1 MSLTDEQNDACW
13 AVKMGKAPND
23 DQARAIMSAA
33 QKVGGDDGMAANA
46 LVRMLGG
53 YGADEPL
60 VEMLKAICEQKDVGA
75 ELVSMLDQYADES
88 NGKPDSFDISQLS
101 NILNMLLGDVE
112 LVDPASRPA
121 SSAPSADEDED
132 EDKSCAGL
140 QNLLDSVPW
149 QIFTALITAWALFST
164 DLSMWLL
171 PKSSDVAIA
180 VVTFIAFLGFFFEFA
195 VNNISGRDYGSDM
208 GNLFWWLDAV
218 GTFSLIPDFIILFL
232 DEEMEV
238 DDNVTLARVARA
250 ARIGA
255 RLSRLTK
262 VFRVKDGESAFTA
275 AMANAGVNVEEEEDG
290 SDAVASQVGTQVAD
304 GISKKVVVLVITLL
318 VFIPIFTYH
327 EPAGGIRQ
335 TKEEAVR
342 MLQSIKVAT
351 SPGMG
356 VCFPGGVTNALP
368 GQELLPKRNTGG
380 TGDPLTDGVPYVGYP
395 NFRTEPDDRTASLAE
410 KKAADWSPC
419 CGMKPGDAADGEEFS
434 QDNLVANTDCVATC
448 TDPTNGN
455 QKALGD
461 CTDDDISFVGMT
473 AAERLSLIEFLFLQ
487 GDKVIMFTWDRGI
500 AMGEEQCVAL
510 NGVAGC
516 SGDTGGGDGQTVDP
530 LCKAW
535 QCASDSFQPP
545 NPKIGE
551 EAPKTNLVAH
561 GPGMFFKMPQR
572 LYDLRKAE
580 IRKYGDSVE
589 ECTVANECMTEDE
602 RAKKPETYYQ
612 FNGLEFWVDLQEQ
625 TVSEAK
631 TQIAY
636 MWFIIVIFAIA
647 SLVFMSS
654 LQSLVID
661 PVENMTKAM
670 AIVTSS
676 LIDLGGSSTNSDG
689 EAAYI
694 EQSILKIVGLLNVSF
709 GEAGTKIIQKNM
721 SSGSSEIESAVPGER
736 VNGVYGFSDIREFT
750 ATTEALNQDIVLF
763 VNEFAEICHGR
774 AIETGGAPNKNVG
787 DAFLCVWIEGRAPD
801 DMADKALESYRQAIQ
816 SIRDSPKLTKLIARA
831 DVQKRFP
838 AADREFGTYLPSMG
852 FGLHYGWSIEGAIG
866 TNLKMDAAY
875 LGGDVDLAD
884 VLEANTK
891 EYKTP
896 ILMTEQFYNQLS
908 EPVQKTCRKVDRVIG
923 GAATEPFDLYAA
935 NVSKTAA
942 ILQSR
947 VVWLLASVFP
957 SDLRTFLH
965 HRWPA
970 QKGAISTV
978 TSRRMCGRRVCLRSR
993 ASRRRRAARGLLG
1006 VTPHGGWSSSI
1017 RGTTTSRRRWTSTL
1031 LVTGARPRC
1040 APAPRQ
1046 GLSSRIGRL
1055 MRVWCWVQAGL
1066 RTCLADRPW
1075 DGPGL
1080 KLQAFIKE
1088 QGGKAPRGWKGY
1100 QELA

>member
-60 VEMLKAICEQKDVGA
+60 VEMLKAICEQKDVSA

-171 PKSSDVAIA
+171 PKSSDVGVA

-275 AMANAGVNVEEEEDG
+275 AMANAGVNVEEEDDG

-356 VCFPGGVTNALP
+356 VCFPGGVTGGLP
-368 GQELLPKRNTGG
+368 LQEPLPKRNTGG
-380 TGDPLTDGVPYVGYP
+380 SQVGSSDTDGVPYVGYP
-395 NFRTEPDDRTASLAE
+395 FAKTATRVE
-410 KKAADWSPC
+410 KEGADWSPC
-419 CGMKPGDAADGEEFS
+419 CGLKPGDATDGTELS
-434 QDNLVANTDCVATC
+434 QENLVPNNDCVATC

-473 AAERLSLIEFLFLQ
+473 
-487 GDKVIMFTWDRGI
+487 
-500 AMGEEQCVAL
+500 
-510 NGVAGC
+510 
-516 SGDTGGGDGQTVDP
+516 
-530 LCKAW
+530 
-535 QCASDSFQPP
+535 
-545 NPKIGE
+545 
-551 EAPKTNLVAH
+551 EA
-561 GPGMFFKMPQR
+561 
-572 LYDLRKAE
+572 
-580 IRKYGDSVE
+580 
-589 ECTVANECMTEDE
+589 
-602 RAKKPETYYQ
+602 
-612 FNGLEFWVDLQEQ
+612 
-625 TVSEAK
+625 
-631 TQIAY
+631 
-636 MWFIIVIFAIA
+636 
-647 SLVFMSS
+647 
-654 LQSLVID
+654 
-661 PVENMTKAM
+661 
-670 AIVTSS
+670 
-676 LIDLGGSSTNSDG
+676 
-689 EAAYI
+689 
-694 EQSILKIVGLLNVSF
+694 
-709 GEAGTKIIQKNM
+709 
-721 SSGSSEIESAVPGER
+721 
-736 VNGVYGFSDIREFT
+736 
-750 ATTEALNQDIVLF
+750 
-763 VNEFAEICHGR
+763 
-774 AIETGGAPNKNVG
+774 
-787 DAFLCVWIEGRAPD
+787 
-801 DMADKALESYRQAIQ
+801 
-816 SIRDSPKLTKLIARA
+816 
-831 DVQKRFP
+831 
-838 AADREFGTYLPSMG
+838 
-852 FGLHYGWSIEGAIG
+852 
-866 TNLKMDAAY
+866 
-875 LGGDVDLAD
+875 
-884 VLEANTK
+884 
-891 EYKTP
+891 
-896 ILMTEQFYNQLS
+896 
-908 EPVQKTCRKVDRVIG
+908 
-923 GAATEPFDLYAA
+923 
-935 NVSKTAA
+935 
-942 ILQSR
+942 
-947 VVWLLASVFP
+947 
-957 SDLRTFLH
+957 
-965 HRWPA
+965 
-970 QKGAISTV
+970 
-978 TSRRMCGRRVCLRSR
+978 
-993 ASRRRRAARGLLG
+993 
-1006 VTPHGGWSSSI
+1006 
-1017 RGTTTSRRRWTSTL
+1017 
-1031 LVTGARPRC
+1031 
-1040 APAPRQ
+1040 
-1046 GLSSRIGRL
+1046 
-1055 MRVWCWVQAGL
+1055 
-1066 RTCLADRPW
+1066 
-1075 DGPGL
+1075 
-1080 KLQAFIKE
+1080 
-1088 QGGKAPRGWKGY
+1088 
-1100 QELA
+1100 